1 MTIEERAEKA
11 AALKAEGKCN
21 CAQAVVSVFADRI
34 PVDHDTL
41 MKLTSGFAA
50 GMGCMEST
58 CGALTGAVM
67 AAGILTDGHRTPA
80 YAAQILREFEQRSG
94 ALICRDLKGIN
105 TGKPVC
111 PCPDCVRNAVLAA
124 GAALNI
130 RD

>member
-21 CAQAVVSVFADRI
+21 CAQAVISVFADRI
-34 PVDHDTL
+34 PV
-41 MKLTSGFAA
+41 
-50 GMGCMEST
+50 EST